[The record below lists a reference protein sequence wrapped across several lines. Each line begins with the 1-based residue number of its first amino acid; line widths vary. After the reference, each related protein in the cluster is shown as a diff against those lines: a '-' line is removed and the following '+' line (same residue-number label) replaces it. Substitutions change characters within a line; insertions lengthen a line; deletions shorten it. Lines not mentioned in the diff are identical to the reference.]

1 MSVTKV
7 SPSVRAAASIIYAYY
22 GRPADFSRSR
32 AAGELS
38 DFASPMDAVE
48 QMEAMTRGTGRK
60 NQALTLIQSFSKE
73 EIDASDPEQ
82 LALVTEAG
90 YRLARRVAPGSP
102 CVVVTHDDSEGGHAH
117 NDIIMANH
125 DLETG
130 MAGRGG
136 QGLRPHELAG
146 AKDEVMTERG
156 EGGAGDREEDRGVT
170 RS

>member
-7 SPSVRAAASIIYAYY
+7 SPSVRAAASVIYAYY

-60 NQALTLIQSFSKE
+60 NQALTVIQSFSKE

-102 CVVVTHDDSEGGHAH
+102 CVDA
-117 NDIIMANH
+117 
-125 DLETG
+125 
-130 MAGRGG
+130 R
-136 QGLRPHELAG
+136 
-146 AKDEVMTERG
+146 
-156 EGGAGDREEDRGVT
+156 
-170 RS
+170 

>member
-60 NQALTLIQSFSKE
+60 NQALTVIQYFSKE
-73 EIDASDPEQ
+73 EIEASEHEQ
-82 LALVTEAG
+82 IALVTETG
-90 YRLARRVAPGSP
+90 YRLARLTAP
-102 CVVVTHDDSEGGHAH
+102 DS
-117 NDIIMANH
+117 
-125 DLETG
+125 L
-130 MAGRGG
+130 
-136 QGLRPHELAG
+136 
-146 AKDEVMTERG
+146 
-156 EGGAGDREEDRGVT
+156 
-170 RS
+170 